1 MVRVQQLTA
10 EVLLSDPRRGPAV
23 PNRDGTH
30 ALYTVSAHVL
40 GGKTRQEVRILNIE
54 TGKSTQL
61 SSDPLVHDALWIP
74 SAKLDIIYL
83 RSAETG
89 RTQVLVASAADVSAE
104 HYLAAEIDAP
114 VSNLKLRAL
123 DNGSVAFVVTALVG
137 ESGLYNQEAAQR
149 GSTARVFDTEIPIVE
164 SLPSYLGH
172 LRMLT
177 GACSGMP
184 RAGPTDAASGTTSW
198 RFATVAGSFKGSS
211 SICLTT

>member
-1 MVRVQQLTA
+1 MVRVQKLTA

-23 PNRDGTH
+23 PNREGTH
-30 ALYTVSAHVL
+30 ALYTVSTHIL
-40 GGKTRQEVRILNIE
+40 GGKAKQELRILNIE

-61 SSDPLVHDALWIP
+61 SSDPRVHNALWVP
-74 SAKLDIIYL
+74 STKLDVIYL
-83 RSAETG
+83 QSAENG

-137 ESGLYNQEAAQR
+137 EAGLYNQEAAQR
-149 GSTARVFDTEIPIVE
+149 GSTARVYAAEVPIVE
-164 SLPSYLGH
+164 SPPGFLDN

-177 GACSGMP
+177 SAHSGMP
-184 RAGPTDAASGTTSW
+184 HVGPTDAASGITSLH
-198 RFATVAGSFKGSS
+198 FATAAGSFKGSFS
-211 SICLTT
+211 TWLAI